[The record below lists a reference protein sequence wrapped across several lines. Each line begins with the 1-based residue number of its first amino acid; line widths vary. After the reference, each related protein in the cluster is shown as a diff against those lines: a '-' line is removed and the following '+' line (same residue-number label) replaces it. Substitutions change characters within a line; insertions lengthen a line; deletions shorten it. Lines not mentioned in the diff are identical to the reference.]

1 MVSGTHL
8 TSKHLTTICS
18 FTGFG
23 GERDFMHVGNAH
35 GAGAIGCRE
44 IPVFVGAHLWLEWVV
59 RCLSGITVVEG
70 NIWVR
75 WMDV

>member
-23 GERDFMHVGNAH
+23 GERDFVR
-35 GAGAIGCRE
+35 GAGAVGCRE
-44 IPVFVGAHLWLEWVV
+44 IPVYVGAHLWLEWVV
-59 RCLSGITVVEG
+59 RCLSGITVVKG
-70 NIWVR
+70 NIRVR